1 MFSGCKNFNQPLN
14 SWNVSNVI
22 NMSEMFYN
30 CKNFNQLLDKWDIRN
45 VKHLRDIF
53 KYTKVDLNF
62 VRSWIPVKVDISEL
76 KETFGK
82 NNLPLEWQVLK
93 GLRSLTDLTKEEYK
107 SLHPNCKN
115 YLKQT
120 IIDF

>member
-1 MFSGCKNFNQPLN
+1 M
-14 SWNVSNVI
+14 
-22 NMSEMFYN
+22 
-30 CKNFNQLLDKWDIRN
+30 
-45 VKHLRDIF
+45 F

-62 VRSWIPVKVDISEL
+62 VRSWIPVKVDIKEL

-93 GLRSLTDLTKEEYK
+93 GIKNLTDLTKEEYE
-107 SLHPNCKN
+107 SLHPNYKN

-120 IIDF
+120 IINF